1 MHVVQCKI
9 AKVAGAFLMACLI
22 GVIAVKAQG
31 RASQSTN
38 DVENLLKQME
48 QDWTTA
54 EIKKDIAA
62 FDRILADDWI
72 QIDWEGKTDTK
83 KQWLEFV
90 SSPDFTITTAR
101 IVEMKVRQ
109 FGRVAVV
116 TGVNEEKSTIRGKD
130 ASGRYAWTDV
140 LANRN
145 GRWHAVAS
153 QVTPI
158 PNSEPSQGSVEKY
171 IRDSEA
177 QWAEAVANGDVSVM
191 QRILADDYI
200 GVDAGD
206 GHLYDKAEAISWT
219 GEHHN
224 EFISNHLNDV
234 KMRFFGNTAVAQGSE
249 SWERRVGEP
258 RRGRFVWTDT
268 WLLRNGRWQIVAAED
283 LIASP
288 LPAKSAGASNEPHAT
303 ATSSEVEIK
312 ALYDRWARA
321 FGARDIDAIMSI
333 YAPGDEVLAYDVA
346 PPLQYRGKDAYRKG
360 YLEFLAQYDGS
371 IHVEYR
377 DMRIMSSGD
386 VGLIHALER
395 FTGKLKNGQQSD
407 MWLRATSGLRK
418 IDGKWFIVHDH
429 VSVPVDFEP
438 GKAALELKPQ

>member
-1 MHVVQCKI
+1 MHAVKCKI
-9 AKVAGAFLMACLI
+9 ANVAGAFLMACLI
-22 GVIAVKAQG
+22 GVIAAKAQG

-54 EIKKDIAA
+54 EINKDMAA
-62 FDRILADDWI
+62 FDRILADDWV
-72 QIDWEGKTDTK
+72 QIDSEGKTDTK

-90 SSPDFTITTAR
+90 RSPDFKITTAR
-101 IVEMKVRQ
+101 IMEMRVRQ
-109 FGRVAVV
+109 FGNVAVV
-116 TGVNEEKSTIRGKD
+116 TGVNEETSTIKGKD
-130 ASGRYAWTDV
+130 TSGRYAWTDAFV
-140 LANRN
+140 NRD
-145 GRWHAVAS
+145 GRWQAVAS

-158 PNSEPSQGSVEKY
+158 PDSAEKY
-171 IRDSEA
+171 
-177 QWAEAVANGDVSVM
+177 
-191 QRILADDYI
+191 
-200 GVDAGD
+200 
-206 GHLYDKAEAISWT
+206 
-219 GEHHN
+219 
-224 EFISNHLNDV
+224 
-234 KMRFFGNTAVAQGSE
+234 
-249 SWERRVGEP
+249 
-258 RRGRFVWTDT
+258 
-268 WLLRNGRWQIVAAED
+268 
-283 LIASP
+283 
-288 LPAKSAGASNEPHAT
+288 EPHAT
-303 ATSSEVEIK
+303 ATSSEAEIK

-333 YAPGDEVLAYDVA
+333 YAPGDEVVAYDVA
-346 PPLQYRGKDAYRKG
+346 PPLQYRGKDAYRKD
-360 YLEFLAQYDGS
+360 YLEFLAQYDGP

-429 VSVPVDFEP
+429 VSVPVDFET